1 MDQINIHIDRVHNAC
16 LPLNL
21 TDTDLICAL
30 SESAVQEFQ
39 HDQPYV
45 EVSSSHHQC
54 TYHKNT

>member
-21 TDTDLICAL
+21 TDTDLTCAL
-30 SESAVQEFQ
+30 SETAVQEFQ

-45 EVSSSHHQC
+45 EVSFFFHRQC
-54 TYHKNT
+54 T